1 MFLKSIEKYSG
12 GFDMIELYNEDY
24 KKTVRRMKKNN
35 IKLDAVITDPPYGVS
50 RKHQLGYSNMG
61 RSGMNYGEWDYDF
74 DQKKWIK
81 AVADLIKPGGTIII
95 FNDWKN
101 LGVISEQL
109 EKLGF
114 IVKDIIRW
122 VKTNPMPR
130 NVDRRY
136 VNDCEFAVWAVK
148 EGKPWTFNKPA
159 EVGYLKPEIITGI
172 VPGGKNRLHPTQK
185 HIEVMERLIEIH
197 TNENDL
203 IYDPFMGSGTTAV
216 ACKNKSRNVIGS
228 EIDEKYYKLSMERL
242 DD

>member
-1 MFLKSIEKYSG
+1 
-12 GFDMIELYNEDY
+12 MIDLYNEDY
-24 KKTVRRMKKNN
+24 KKTVRRLKKKN

-61 RSGMNYGEWDYDF
+61 RSGMNYGEWDYNF
-74 DQKKWIK
+74 DQKQWIR
-81 AVADLIKPGGTIII
+81 AVSDLIKPGGTIII

-101 LGVISEQL
+101 LGIISNQL
-109 EKLGF
+109 EKCGF

-122 VKTNPMPR
+122 IKTNPMPR

-148 EGKPWTFNKPA
+148 EGKPWTFNKPDN
-159 EVGYLKPEIITGI
+159 VGYLKPEIITGV
-172 VPGGKNRLHPTQK
+172 VPGGRKRLHPTQK

-197 TNENDL
+197 TNKDDL
-203 IYDPFMGSGTTAV
+203 IYDPFMGSGTTAA
-216 ACKNKSRNVIGS
+216 ACKNKGRNVIGS
-228 EIDEKYYKLSMERL
+228 EIDKKYFEISLERI

>member
-1 MFLKSIEKYSG
+1 
-12 GFDMIELYNEDY
+12 MIEIYNEDY
-24 KKTVRRMKKNN
+24 KKTIRRMRKNK

-61 RSGMNYGEWDYDF
+61 RSGMNYGEWDYNF
-74 DQKKWIK
+74 DQKKWIRE
-81 AVADLIKPGGTIII
+81 VSDLVKPGGTIII

-101 LGVISEQL
+101 LGTISEQL
-109 EKLGF
+109 EKCGF
-114 IVKDIIRW
+114 IIKDIIRW
-122 VKTNPMPR
+122 IKTNPMPR

-148 EGKPWTFNKPA
+148 EGKPWTFNKPQD
-159 EVGYLKPEIITGI
+159 VGYLKPEIITGV
-172 VPGGKNRLHPTQK
+172 VPGGKKRLHPTQK

-216 ACKNKSRNVIGS
+216 ACKNKNRNVIGS
-228 EIDEKYYKLSMERL
+228 EIDEKYYKISMERIN
-242 DD
+242 D

>member
-1 MFLKSIEKYSG
+1 
-12 GFDMIELYNEDY
+12 MIEIYNEDY
-24 KKTVRRMKKNN
+24 KKTIRRMRKNK

-61 RSGMNYGEWDYDF
+61 RSGMNYGEWDYNF
-74 DQKKWIK
+74 DQKKWIRE
-81 AVADLIKPGGTIII
+81 VSDLVKPGGTIII

-101 LGVISEQL
+101 LGTISEQL
-109 EKLGF
+109 EKCGF
-114 IVKDIIRW
+114 IIKDIIRW
-122 VKTNPMPR
+122 IKKNPMPR

-148 EGKPWTFNKPA
+148 EGKPWTFNKPQD
-159 EVGYLKPEIITGI
+159 VGYLKPEIITGV
-172 VPGGKNRLHPTQK
+172 VPGGKKRLHPTQK

-216 ACKNKSRNVIGS
+216 ACKNKNRNVIGS
-228 EIDEKYYKLSMERL
+228 EIDEKYYKISMERIN
-242 DD
+242 D